1 MIRKPTVLMAS
12 LRHPVTAGIV
22 LTAALLLLLS
32 CKATANTS
40 FSQQVLLERL
50 NQPWSLAFLS
60 GQEVLITEKG
70 GALLR
75 VNLQPRQRQ
84 HISGLP
90 TSTVHGQG
98 GLLDVALHP
107 DFNTN
112 HWLYLTYTRQ
122 VGKQFTT
129 ALARGR
135 LSGNTLTDVTELLI
149 SKAASDTGHHF
160 GSRLAFD
167 KHGYL
172 YMSVG
177 ERGDRHNAQ
186 LLTNHA
192 GKILRLRD
200 DGSVPPD
207 NPFAGRADA
216 LPEIYSYGHR
226 NPQGLAYDPKTDRMW
241 SHEHGPR
248 GGDEVNLL
256 VKGANYGWPLV
267 TFGREYSGLSITSET
282 SRPGIEPPRW
292 VWVPSIAPSGLA
304 VYRGKAFHDWQ
315 GDLLLGGLA
324 GQLLVQLEMN
334 EDQVIQEDRYQQ
346 QNLHQRVRDVR
357 VGPDGL
363 IYLLTDGANAQL
375 IRLSPL

>member
-1 MIRKPTVLMAS
+1 MIRKPTVLMAL
-12 LRHPVTAGIV
+12 LRHPMTAGIV

-32 CKATANTS
+32 CKAMASTS

-60 GQEVLITEKG
+60 EQEVLITEKG

-75 VNLQPRQRQ
+75 VNLQTRQRQ

-122 VGKQFTT
+122 VGRQFTT

-135 LSGNTLTDVTELLI
+135 LSGNTLTDVKELLI

-186 LLTNHA
+186 MLTNHA

-207 NPFAGRADA
+207 NPLAGLTDA

-282 SRPGIEPPRW
+282 TRPGIEPPRW

-304 VYRGKAFHDWQ
+304 VYRGKAFPDWQ